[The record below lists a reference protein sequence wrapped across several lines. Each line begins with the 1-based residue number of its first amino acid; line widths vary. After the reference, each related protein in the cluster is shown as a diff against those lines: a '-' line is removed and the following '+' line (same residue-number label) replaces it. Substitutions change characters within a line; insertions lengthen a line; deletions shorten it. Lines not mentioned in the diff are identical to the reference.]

1 MKFSEIDWSVLRG
14 ALILLL
20 VSVLIV
26 SGALSGSYR
35 FWAKHDLSLK
45 RANSTLSST
54 RGQFRALDDEEDIIA
69 TYLPRFAALEEQGII
84 GREQRLDWIDVLRQA
99 ARTVKIP
106 KLEYELEAQHAFD
119 VGWDLGI
126 GDFAVYASSMRLTL
140 GLLHEGDLL
149 RFFADLKKNTSGLFG
164 VTACEMN
171 RSGQTLSNQPL
182 GNNVN
187 ATCELKFMTIRG
199 PESKTG
205 AKS

>member
-1 MKFSEIDWSVLRG
+1 MMI
-14 ALILLL
+14 
-20 VSVLIV
+20 
-26 SGALSGSYR
+26 
-35 FWAKHDLSLK
+35 
-45 RANSTLSST
+45 
-54 RGQFRALDDEEDIIA
+54 
-69 TYLPRFAALEEQGII
+69 
-84 GREQRLDWIDVLRQA
+84 
-99 ARTVKIP
+99 KIP